1 LIYWSVFSVPYILIF
16 LVLFTG
22 TFFPS
27 YTVRPAH
34 YEDLRQRAT
43 TTGRVNIH
51 NEKIFIT
58 ASLSEKKGDLTS
70 GAWGREVLQ
79 LVDLLGPENVH
90 LSIYEDNPDLVTKQS
105 LIAFRNEVKCE
116 TLLYTSSPTA
126 SLTNQATRPSSPKT
140 STSPPSLTLSYRPE
154 KNASRESNSWLK
166 CATEPWPPSTRVVS
180 SSINSCT

>member
-34 YEDLRQRAT
+34 YEHLRQRAT

-51 NEKIFIT
+51 NEKIFIA

-70 GAWGREVLQ
+70 GAWGKEVLQ
-79 LVDLLGPENVH
+79 LVNLLGPENVH
-90 LSIYEDNPDLVTKQS
+90 LSIYEDNPDLDTKQS
-105 LIAFRNEVKCE
+105 LTAFRNEVKCKM
-116 TLLYTSSPTA
+116 LLYISCPPA
-126 SLTNQATRPSSPKT
+126 SLTNQATPPSSPKT
-140 STSPPSLTLSYRPE
+140 STSPPSLTLSYRRGE
-154 KNASRESNSWLK
+154 NASSE
-166 CATEPWPPSTRVVS
+166 
-180 SSINSCT
+180 